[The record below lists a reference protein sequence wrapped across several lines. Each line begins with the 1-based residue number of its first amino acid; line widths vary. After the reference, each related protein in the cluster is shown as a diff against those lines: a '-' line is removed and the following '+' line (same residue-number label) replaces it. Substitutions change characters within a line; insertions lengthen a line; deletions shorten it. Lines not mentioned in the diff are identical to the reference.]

1 MGSTFWSIY
10 YKVYTGSPPL
20 FSTHKLPTNI
30 LPAVLAGERPEL
42 PPPGTWIGDEEEMW
56 WLVGHC
62 WADKPQDRPNID
74 LVKHALRDIRTSKLT
89 TTDIL
94 DTSNE
99 DARELTTNL
108 DAVKT
113 WLEDEAIGSEKILF
127 NYLNLVRHSLY
138 FHNIKLLFL
147 PSN

>member
-1 MGSTFWSIY
+1 
-10 YKVYTGSPPL
+10 
-20 FSTHKLPTNI
+20 
-30 LPAVLAGERPEL
+30 
-42 PPPGTWIGDEEEMW
+42 MW